1 MILASLAAWAL
12 FPAVQSRVIELS
24 RGAIVSTPGGPL
36 TYLDATDTTLDQAA
50 SESGFGGQGV
60 LYGGPKKTVLLRFGD
75 LNRMVGPGWKVSDAT
90 LTLTVNGG
98 RSTSLTAISRVKT
111 VWGEGPLN
119 TLSRV
124 LAAHGMPSPAAR
136 GEACWKFARFG
147 DGTTAWKGATDGS
160 PVPFD
165 ASKTKAEALV
175 VDQLGPAVQF
185 FVDHPTENHG
195 WALSFSDNVEFLSA
209 QSNELRPKLT
219 VTLVPA
225 PATKGPDLSVISIST
240 KGVGLVA
247 TVKNVGDAPAPA
259 FKAAWVR
266 DGVSGETLLGVALAP
281 GDVTTFTLGNPPFA
295 EKADH
300 RWRIVDFRLEPGSDA
315 NPVNDGLRYYVGGR
329 EIPVTVGD
337 HRVSPHLRGSAAIE
351 DWVQSQA
358 TIFNEVYLALSR
370 YSFAPDGAKERV
382 NLIPTAIEGGV
393 SLPASPNPLG
403 ADAAF
408 LKSIGLACGLRDL
421 KVDAPNHPGDD
432 PFAGVMGGGD
442 TRNETVLSARLPLP
456 NVPRT
461 PPDEYTGL
469 LSMTD
474 VWTLNRSVE
483 GVGEPKRPPV
493 AIAFVKDLNGEVLT
507 NLTLDFFAPSD
518 LEKPVATVKVDRTG
532 SFIIPT
538 AIEKVDLVVRGKSFN
553 SEAWTWLKAWQISDA
568 VARGGGAAV
577 VIEMRLNLSTAPL
590 DTTEDL
596 AKDRPVTASTND
608 TGDLLRLTTGDG
620 KTPIKLP
627 EIDKDWIEVD
637 LRKDRTL
644 GGIVLGGVGP
654 NFWKRFDIR
663 VYGTGDKPDES
674 LLWSSISDWPW
685 LVRTQGDGDKISLR
699 GPIVRVRFIRIVNRG
714 GGPGSLS
721 FIHVTP
727 VKAAGANP

>member
-12 FPAVQSRVIELS
+12 LAPVQNRIVELS
-24 RGAIVSTPGGPL
+24 RGAIVSTPGGPV
-36 TYLDATDTTLDQAA
+36 TYLDATDTTLDQTAP
-50 SESGFGGQGV
+50 ESGFGGQGI
-60 LYGGPKKTVLLRFGD
+60 LYGGPKRTILLRFGD
-75 LNRMVGPGWKVSDAT
+75 LNRVVGPGWKVADAT

-98 RSTSLTAISRVKT
+98 RSTSLTGISRVKT
-111 VWGEGPLN
+111 AWSEGPLN
-119 TLSRV
+119 TLARV
-124 LAAHGMPSPAAR
+124 LAAHGAPLPASR

-147 DGTTAWKGATDGS
+147 DAATAWKGATDGTA
-160 PVPFD
+160 VTFD

-175 VDQLGPAVQF
+175 VDQLGPAVEY
-185 FVDHPTENHG
+185 FVEHPVENHG
-195 WALSFSDNVEFLSA
+195 WALLFSDNVEFLSA

-219 VTLVPA
+219 LNLMPA
-225 PATKGPDLSVISIST
+225 PPVKGPDLSVISIAS

-259 FKAAWVR
+259 FKAAWIR
-266 DGVSGETLLGVALAP
+266 DGVAGEPQSGVALGP
-281 GDVTTFTLGNPPFA
+281 GDVTTFTLGAPPFA
-295 EKADH
+295 ERTDH
-300 RWRIVDFRLEPGSDA
+300 RWRIVDFRIEPGADG
-315 NPVNDGLRYYVGGR
+315 NPINDGLRYYVGGR

-337 HRVSPHLRGSAAIE
+337 HRVSTHLRGSASIE

-382 NLIPTAIEGGV
+382 NLIPTAIEGGIA
-393 SLPASPNPLG
+393 LPATPNPLG

-421 KVDAPNHPGDD
+421 KIDAPNHPGDD

-461 PPDEYTGL
+461 PADEFTGL
-469 LSMTD
+469 LAMTD
-474 VWTLNRSVE
+474 VWTLNRAID
-483 GVGEPKRPPV
+483 GTGEPKRPPV

-507 NLTLDFFAPSD
+507 NLTLDFFAPTD
-518 LEKPVATVKVDRTG
+518 LEKPIATVKVDRTG
-532 SFIIPT
+532 SFIIPA
-538 AIEKVDLVVRGKSFN
+538 AIEKVDAIVRGRSFN
-553 SEAWTWLKAWQISDA
+553 SEAWAWLKSWQISDA

-577 VIEMRLNLSTAPL
+577 VVEMRLNLSTAPL
-590 DTTEDL
+590 DNTEDL
-596 AKDRPVTASTND
+596 AKDRPVTASSTEV
-608 TGDLLRLTTGDG
+608 GDLLKLTSGDG
-620 KTPIKLP
+620 KTPIKLG
-627 EIDKDWIEVD
+627 ENDKDWIEID

-644 GGIVLGGVGP
+644 GEIILGGAGP

-663 VYGTGDKPDES
+663 VYGTGDKVDES
-674 LLWSSISDWPW
+674 LVWTSVSDGAW
-685 LVRTQGDGDKISLR
+685 LARTQGDGEKVAIR
-699 GPIVRVRFIRIVNRG
+699 GPIVRVRFIRIINRG
-714 GGPGSLS
+714 GGPGALN
-721 FIHVTP
+721 FIRVTP